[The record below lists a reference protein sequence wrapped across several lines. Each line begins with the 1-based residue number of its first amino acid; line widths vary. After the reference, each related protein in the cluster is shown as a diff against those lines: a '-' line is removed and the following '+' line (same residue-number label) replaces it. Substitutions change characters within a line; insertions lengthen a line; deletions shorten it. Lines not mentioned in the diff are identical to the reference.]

1 MLMEIEIIEK
11 SLKARIDLFKIYV
24 TIIILLI
31 TGISGIVLSADETV
45 KYFPYVAYSPIK
57 LFLIIFGLLFLVYIV
72 IFTLKSYIK
81 ISSLINKL
89 EKL

>member
-1 MLMEIEIIEK
+1 MDKEIIEK

-31 TGISGIVLSADETV
+31 AGISGIALTPDETI

-57 LFLIIFGLLFLVYIV
+57 LFLIIFGLFFLSYI
-72 IFTLKSYIK
+72 IFIAIKSYIK
-81 ISSLINKL
+81 IIDLIKKL
-89 EKL
+89 EEI